1 MKIYA
6 HRGSSIAHPE
16 LTMVAYKA
24 ALDDG
29 ADGFECDVRLTKDN
43 QLVLWHDAD
52 MQRIAGNA
60 ARIADSTFNEIKSH
74 YPQVITLDQLLV
86 FARDN
91 KKELAIETKHPV
103 PSASAVEKKV
113 MHLLGQEKTVA
124 DIHLM
129 SFSWLALEIIR
140 KIEPQQ
146 KTVALLHDT
155 FSFAMRRFTSAQS
168 IGPGIT
174 AFRQKPHL
182 NQDPRNLFVW
192 TVDDADDMRF
202 CADNGVDVLITNT
215 PSFARSVLGYN
226 Y

>member
-6 HRGSSIAHPE
+6 HRGSSIEHPE
-16 LTMVAYKA
+16 LTMAAYKA
-24 ALDDG
+24 AIDDG

-52 MQRIAGNA
+52 MQRVAGNS
-60 ARIADSTFNEIKSH
+60 ARIADSTFKEIKSH
-74 YPQVITLDQLLV
+74 YPQAMRLEELLTL
-86 FARDN
+86 ARDN
-91 KKELAIETKHPV
+91 KRELAIETKHPV

-113 MHLLGQEKTVA
+113 MQLLHQEKPVV
-124 DIHLM
+124 DIHVM
-129 SFSWLALEIIR
+129 SFSWLALENIR
-140 KIEPQQ
+140 KIDPKQ

-174 AFRQKPHL
+174 AFRKKPHL
-182 NQDPRNLFVW
+182 NQDPRNLFIW
-192 TVDDADDMRF
+192 TVDDAEDMLF

-215 PSFARSVLGYN
+215 PSYARSVLGYN
-226 Y
+226 

>member
-6 HRGSSIAHPE
+6 HRGSSTAHPE
-16 LTMVAYKA
+16 LTMAAYKA
-24 ALDDG
+24 AIDDG
-29 ADGFECDVRLTKDN
+29 ADGFECDVRLTKDE

-52 MQRIAGNA
+52 MQRVAGNR
-60 ARIADSTFNEIKSH
+60 ARIADLTFKEIKSH
-74 YPQVITLDQLLV
+74 YPQAITLEELLIL
-86 FARDN
+86 ARDN

-103 PSASAVEKKV
+103 PSGSAVEKKV
-113 MHLLGQEKTVA
+113 MHLLSQEKFA
-124 DIHLM
+124 PDIHIM
-129 SFSWLALEIIR
+129 SFSWLALENIR
-140 KIEPQQ
+140 KIDRQQ

-174 AFRQKPHL
+174 AFRNKPHL
-182 NQDPRNLFVW
+182 NQDPRNLFIW

-215 PSFARSVLGYN
+215 PSYARSVLGYN
-226 Y
+226 